1 MKAAIAILSNMLATF
16 PSKNQRQS
24 CCDQL
29 LDLELFDSSPAMGW
43 GGKGKGCWHRHHH
56 HGGIGLGGAVAEA
69 ALIGTAAVAGA
80 AVASAVAPRR
90 PCPRAEVL
98 VIPTPARLLERTGRG
113 RGRSGTP
120 VEEMP
125 PLSVSAIGMPAAA
138 IVQQGGV
145 TYFGIEVMPETG
157 ATYRVQKRYQDFEVL
172 KDSLARIAPRSMID
186 RGFPRKHMFSCEGAK
201 LEERRRGLE
210 QWLKGALNH
219 PLGRLGWCL
228 KLRDFL
234 EVGQIHTLAYAQA
247 LQSNPSSFSAPSA
260 PELLETSE
268 GQPMQILVPHG
279 VECGQTLAVTV
290 PDGRQLTVT
299 VPPGFPGGSELLLW
313 FDADAGTLSPL
324 V

>member
-1 MKAAIAILSNMLATF
+1 MA
-16 PSKNQRQS
+16 
-24 CCDQL
+24 
-29 LDLELFDSSPAMGW
+29 W
-43 GGKGKGCWHRHHH
+43 GNCRHRHHH
-56 HGGIGLGGAVAEA
+56 HHGHHGAIGLGGAVAEA

-80 AVASAVAPRR
+80 AIASAVAPRKPR
-90 PCPRAEVL
+90 PRAEVV
-98 VIPTPARLLERTGRG
+98 VIPTPARASPPVVLLERTGR
-113 RGRSGTP
+113 RGSGSGTP
-120 VEEMP
+120 VQEMP

-138 IVQQGGV
+138 IVQQSRV

-172 KDSLARIAPRSMID
+172 KDSLVRIAPRSMID

-234 EVGQIHTLAYAQA
+234 EVGQIHTLAYAQ
-247 LQSNPSSFSAPSA
+247 QSSPPSFSAPSA
-260 PELLETSE
+260 PERLETSG
-268 GQPMQILVPHG
+268 GQPMQILVPNG

-313 FDADAGTLSPL
+313 FEADAGTLSPL